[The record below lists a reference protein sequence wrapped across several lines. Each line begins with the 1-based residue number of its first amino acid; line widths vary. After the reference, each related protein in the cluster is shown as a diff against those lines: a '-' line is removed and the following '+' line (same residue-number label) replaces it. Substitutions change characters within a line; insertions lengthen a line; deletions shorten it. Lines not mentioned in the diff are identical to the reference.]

1 MRKFKLLPLFILLL
15 SSLAAVAADEYKIDP
30 VHSNATFSVKHL
42 LVSTV
47 RGRFT
52 QVNGTILID
61 DADMTKS
68 SVNAVIST
76 ASITTDNERRDGH
89 LKSADFFEVAKYPE
103 ITFKSTK
110 VEKTAEGYA
119 ATGLLTIKDVS
130 KEIRLPFS
138 LAKGEAQGKSILGV
152 ETATQ
157 IDRFDYHVSY
167 DATGTT
173 VSKDVKIEI
182 NLEAGKAAAAPAAP
196 KNATVSPK

>member
-1 MRKFKLLPLFILLL
+1 MRKLKLLPLFVLLL
-15 SSLAAVAADEYKIDP
+15 SSIAAFSADEYKIDP

-52 QVNGTILID
+52 QVNGTILLD
-61 DADMTKS
+61 DTDMSKS

-76 ASITTDNERRDGH
+76 ASITTDNERRDNH

-110 VEKTAEGYA
+110 VEKTADGYA

-130 KEIRLPFS
+130 KEVRLPFT
-138 LAKGEAQGKSILGV
+138 LAKGEAHGKAILGV

-157 IDRFDYHVSY
+157 INRLDFHVNY
-167 DATGTT
+167 DTTGTT

-182 NLEAGKAAAAPAAP
+182 NLEAGKVAPAPAAP
-196 KNATVSPK
+196 KNATITPR